1 MITNLPHLPK
11 ELKMVY
17 ICSMTTCAFA
27 TTCWEKDWR
36 LLLLDPDYL
45 RRGLIGNHKYLFED
59 RLLVINNVRDLTCV
73 KKAADRL
80 VSGDILTR
88 YIVADE
94 IAEEMLLFF
103 ELKRSDFRMG
113 SDAGDYV
120 GVNPDW
126 IYYNAIGP
134 LSAIYA
140 GTSDYLLY
148 HTGDVRL
155 DYPVR
160 WIERSMRLMEKNP
173 KIKVANLVWNEN
185 FREVKRES
193 YRKSWN
199 FFYAKQGFSDQ
210 QFLVKR
216 SVFRQPVYGEI
227 RADSGHYPRGDVFEK
242 RVFSFLKNRNF
253 ERMIFRRGSYI
264 HENVE

>member
-1 MITNLPHLPK
+1 
-11 ELKMVY
+11 
-17 ICSMTTCAFA
+17 MTTCAFA

-45 RRGLIGNHKYLFED
+45 RVYQIGNHGVSFED
-59 RLLVINNVRDLTCV
+59 RLLVINNVHDLTMV

-80 VSGDILTR
+80 VSQGVLTR
-88 YIVADE
+88 YIVAE
-94 IAEEMLLFF
+94 ELAEEILSFF
-103 ELKRSDFRMG
+103 ALNRSDFRMG
-113 SDAGDYV
+113 ADAKDYV
-120 GVNPDW
+120 GVNPEW

-134 LSAIYA
+134 LTAIYS
-140 GTSDYLLY
+140 GTTDYLLY

-160 WIERSMRLMEKNP
+160 WIERSMQMMEKYE

-185 FREVKRES
+185 YKEAKEES

-199 FFYAKQGFSDQ
+199 FFYARQGFSDQ

-216 SVFRQPVYGEI
+216 SVFRQPIYGEI
-227 RADSGHYPRGDVFEK
+227 RADSGHFPRGDVFEK

-253 ERMIFRRGSYI
+253 ERMIFRRGSYT
-264 HENVE
+264 HENVK